1 MLRIVRRTSPFV
13 PFATPAA
20 RFSLIV
26 CLNFVV
32 IHPHVIENTTNA
44 YNFCLERNEQ
54 EDAGLDEVP
63 AALGKGDSVHKLTSR
78 KN

>member
-1 MLRIVRRTSPFV
+1 
-13 PFATPAA
+13 
-20 RFSLIV
+20 
-26 CLNFVV
+26 
-32 IHPHVIENTTNA
+32 VIENTTNA